1 MRKLQR
7 GLSETFRTAGRSIVL
22 LMLVAA
28 GGCGDANSPYV
39 GTVRPRHGP
48 NELWINNSSEPEWL
62 DPSRCSD
69 STGGEIIWNTF
80 EGLVQSHP
88 ETLEPLPAIAK
99 RWQVSDDGRRYT
111 FFLRPSQWSDGQP
124 LTAHDFVF
132 SFRRLVDPQTAS
144 KYASNGFIFT
154 GGAEIARGKASP
166 DSLGVRAVDEL
177 TLEVELVDPLP
188 YFLNFLSFYSFMPI
202 PRHLL
207 ADLDRRGIDT
217 DLWTRPEHVVCN
229 GPYRMT
235 EWQFRQRMVFAKNPR
250 YWDAASVKLDR
261 VRVAMVESATT
272 ALNMYTAGEFDW
284 PGGNTSLPAEFL
296 DHLSGYQ
303 DFHQHPYLAVYF
315 YWINTQE
322 PPLDDPLVRR
332 ALSLAVDREAL
343 VKHVTRGGQ
352 IASADLVPTGLA
364 GYEGLGRPVHDPDAA
379 RRLLAEAGYPGG
391 KGLPPVTVSFNT
403 SEGHRQV
410 AEALQA
416 MWQQELGIEVE
427 LANQEWK
434 VFLANAE
441 QMNFQL
447 CRMGWIG
454 DYADPYTFLELLT
467 SDCGNNHSNWSSPE
481 YDRLLAEAN
490 RQADP
495 AARLALLRQ
504 AEALALA
511 EQPLIPL
518 YVYTRSQLIKPY
530 VRGIWGNHQDRHPWK
545 YIWID
550 EAFAAQGG
558 PMPSRGTFAPDIL
571 SFTHSTE
578 TSRRHPGCVQ
588 FPTPLDWHGPAPH
601 PLPSP
606 VTRRQE
612 MSP

>member
-7 GLSETFRTAGRSIVL
+7 RLSDRRGHDRLGNRL
-22 LMLVAA
+22 LAVAMLV
-28 GGCGDANSPYV
+28 GVCCGCGGEPSPYF

-48 NELWINNSSEPEWL
+48 DELWINNSSEPEWL

-80 EGLVQSHP
+80 EGLVQADP
-88 ETLEPLPAIAK
+88 RTLEPLPAIATH
-99 RWQVSDDGRRYT
+99 WEVAADGRRYT
-111 FFLRPSQWSDGQP
+111 FQLRPSQWSDGQP
-124 LTAHDFVF
+124 LTAHDFVYA
-132 SFRRLVDPQTAS
+132 FRRLVDPQTAS

-154 GGAEIARGKASP
+154 GGAEIARGDAP
-166 DSLGVRAVDEL
+166 PESLGVRAVDDL
-177 TLEVELVDPLP
+177 TLEVDLVDPLP
-188 YFLNFLSFYSFMPI
+188 YFLNFLSFYSFMPL

-207 ADLDRRGIDT
+207 ADLDRRGIDP

-229 GPYRMT
+229 GPFRMT
-235 EWQFRQRMVFAKNPR
+235 EWRFRQRMVFEKNPR
-250 YWDAASVKLDR
+250 YWDAAGVRLKR
-261 VRVAMVESATT
+261 VRLAMVESATT
-272 ALNMYTAGEFDW
+272 ALNMYAAGEFDW

-296 DHLSGYQ
+296 DHLAGYR

-315 YWINTQE
+315 YWINTQA
-322 PPLDDPLVRR
+322 PPLDDPRVRR
-332 ALSLAVDREAL
+332 ALSLAIDREAL
-343 VKHVTRGGQ
+343 VEHVTRGGQ
-352 IASADLVPTGLA
+352 IASADLVPDGLA
-364 GYEGLGRPVHDPDAA
+364 GYDGLGLPVFDPEAA
-379 RRLLAEAGYPGG
+379 RQLLAEAGYAGG
-391 KGLPPVTVSFNT
+391 AGLPTVTLSFNT

-416 MWQQELGIEVE
+416 MWQRELGIDVE
-427 LANQEWK
+427 LQNQEWK

-454 DYADPYTFLELLT
+454 DYADPYTFLELLAG
-467 SDCGNNHSNWSSPE
+467 DCGNNHSNWSSPE
-481 YDRLLAEAN
+481 YDTLLEEAN

-545 YIWID
+545 SISID
-550 EAFAAQGG
+550 ANFD
-558 PMPSRGTFAPDIL
+558 PSQAGED
-571 SFTHSTE
+571 
-578 TSRRHPGCVQ
+578 Q
-588 FPTPLDWHGPAPH
+588 PATDMVG
-601 PLPSP
+601 SW
-606 VTRRQE
+606 
-612 MSP
+612 

>member
-7 GLSETFRTAGRSIVL
+7 GLSKRFSAQGRLIVL
-22 LMLVAA
+22 LGLLTTV
-28 GGCGDANSPYV
+28 GCGESRSPYV

-48 NELWINNSSEPEWL
+48 HELWINNSSEPEWL

-80 EGLVQSHP
+80 EGLVQAHP
-88 ETLEPLPAIAK
+88 ETLKPLPAIATG
-99 RWQVSDDGRRYT
+99 WEVSADGRRYT
-111 FFLRPSQWSDGQP
+111 FFLRPSQWSDGHP

-154 GGAEIARGKASP
+154 GGAEIARGEASP
-166 DSLGVRAVDEL
+166 DTLGVRAVDEL
-177 TLEVELVDPLP
+177 TFEVELVDPLP

-207 ADLDRRGIDT
+207 EDLDRRGIDP

-235 EWQFRQRMVFAKNPR
+235 EWRFRQQMVFEKNPL
-250 YWDAASVKLDR
+250 YWDATNVAVER
-261 VRVAMVESATT
+261 VRLAMVESATT
-272 ALNMYTAGEFDW
+272 ALNMYAAGEFDW
-284 PGGNTSLPAEFL
+284 PGGNTSLPSEFL
-296 DHLSGYQ
+296 DRLAGYR

-315 YWINTQE
+315 YWVNTKA
-322 PPLDDPLVRR
+322 PPLDDARVRR
-332 ALSLAVDREAL
+332 ALSLAIDREAL
-343 VKHVTRGGQ
+343 VRHVTRGGQ
-352 IASADLVPTGLA
+352 IASADLVPDGLA
-364 GYEGLGRPVHDPDAA
+364 GYEGLGLPVFDPEAG
-379 RRLLAEAGYPGG
+379 RQLLAEAGYAEGA
-391 KGLPPVTVSFNT
+391 GLPPITLSFNT

-416 MWQQELGIEVE
+416 MWQRELGIEVE

-454 DYADPYTFLELLT
+454 DYADPYTFLELLA
-467 SDCGNNHSNWSSPE
+467 SDCGNNHSNWSNPA
-481 YDRLLAEAN
+481 YDQLLEDAN

-495 AARLALLRQ
+495 AARLGLLRQ
-504 AEALALA
+504 AEAPALDD
-511 EQPLIPL
+511 QPLIPL
-518 YVYTRSQLIKPY
+518 YVYSRSQLIKPY

-545 YIWID
+545 AIWID
-550 EAFAAQGG
+550 PDFDPTAAEPAQVEAV
-558 PMPSRGTFAPDIL
+558 PD
-571 SFTHSTE
+571 
-578 TSRRHPGCVQ
+578 G
-588 FPTPLDWHGPAPH
+588 
-601 PLPSP
+601 SP
-606 VTRRQE
+606 
-612 MSP
+612 